1 MIIENTE
8 IDLNETLKSNYA
20 LSPSAVIGYQKDV
33 ERYTLPLFGIG
44 QKRSLFYFYYER
56 RIHLLNRK
64 LIRNYAFFVQCGYK
78 YLRQIF
84 DKILF

>member
-8 IDLNETLKSNYA
+8 IDLNETFKSNYA

-33 ERYTLPLFGIG
+33 ERYTLPLEQGKKDQYFTFIV
-44 QKRSLFYFYYER
+44 KEASICLMANSSEIMLF
-56 RIHLLNRK
+56 I
-64 LIRNYAFFVQCGYK
+64 VQCGYK